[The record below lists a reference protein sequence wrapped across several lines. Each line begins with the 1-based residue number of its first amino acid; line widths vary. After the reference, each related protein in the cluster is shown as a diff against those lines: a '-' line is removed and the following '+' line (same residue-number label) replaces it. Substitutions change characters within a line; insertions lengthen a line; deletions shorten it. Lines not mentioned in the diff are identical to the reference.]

1 MNQSSWRLTGGWC
14 RPRAGS
20 ISDGVVSE
28 DSGCLVIVYE
38 HIVQLFEQG
47 LDQEEDT

>member
-1 MNQSSWRLTGGWC
+1 MEADWGWY
-14 RPRAGS
+14 RRRAGS

-38 HIVQLFEQG
+38 YILQLFEQG
-47 LDQEEDT
+47 LDQKEDT